1 MEELVAERRRYE
13 VETVVA
19 AEIERVETVSE
30 EVITIELWRTERK
43 VMTMNWGKHEPL
55 VSTPLEGFGGY
66 MGKTI
71 A

>member
-30 EVITIELWRTERK
+30 EVITIEL
-43 VMTMNWGKHEPL
+43 
-55 VSTPLEGFGGY
+55 
-66 MGKTI
+66 
-71 A
+71 